1 MYLVLLKMMCSDPC
15 TDWFARLGDLFYQL
29 FHFAMCRTPSR
40 DSTGTTSGLRPS
52 VSSRASRLLLVLRR
66 SAACA
71 TSMCGA
77 SHPRCNGL
85 GVIGGGL
92 QYTLVDRAAVWA
104 PHRYQLTGV
113 TDGQKPLRSLVGG
126 SHLRGTIRP
135 PGTHHVVPVPMAS
148 AAALNHAPVP
158 TVMANANGQ

>member
-1 MYLVLLKMMCSDPC
+1 MYLVLLEMMCSDPC

-29 FHFAMCRTPSR
+29 FHFAMCRTLSR
-40 DSTGTTSGLRPS
+40 LDARWSPTERPRDT
-52 VSSRASRLLLVLRR
+52 RASMLLRR

-92 QYTLVDRAAVWA
+92 QYTLVDRAGGGCLGATSVSAEVSLTVKSRSVGCRMDATTKKTLTESASRLGA
-104 PHRYQLTGV
+104 P
-113 TDGQKPLRSLVGG
+113 
-126 SHLRGTIRP
+126 
-135 PGTHHVVPVPMAS
+135 
-148 AAALNHAPVP
+148 
-158 TVMANANGQ
+158 